1 MTDEVLSDED
11 VAVLQLAAEIAP
23 YSCFKRILSKSVPAN
38 DTVSSQDA
46 SPEAKEN
53 ADL

>member
-11 VAVLQLAAEIAP
+11 VAVLELAAEIAP

-38 DTVSSQDA
+38 DTASSQEERERARQPTD
-46 SPEAKEN
+46 
-53 ADL
+53 

>member
-11 VAVLQLAAEIAP
+11 VAVLQLAAEIA

-38 DTVSSQDA
+38 DTASSQDA